1 MICIIHI
8 TESPGLHTTVA
19 SKINWWMDHSLPS
32 GKNLDTNNSV
42 PPMSLIHTTLL
53 EDKSFYKIHIQS
65 TSSAF
70 FCPFVP
76 AYESFLSV
84 TFFPWTRFHVR
95 PWTLPFHQLHSIM
108 LESKR
113 TCLKE
118 EVDNSSTASLSSEP
132 PKSLALSSSSTTTL
146 PPIVSP
152 PEDSSLP
159 AKKLLPAGTNI
170 YWDSADAK
178 LLFNASGNET
188 SLDRLDDLITRRE
201 ACREG
206 N

>member
-1 MICIIHI
+1 
-8 TESPGLHTTVA
+8 
-19 SKINWWMDHSLPS
+19 
-32 GKNLDTNNSV
+32 
-42 PPMSLIHTTLL
+42 
-53 EDKSFYKIHIQS
+53 
-65 TSSAF
+65 
-70 FCPFVP
+70 
-76 AYESFLSV
+76 
-84 TFFPWTRFHVR
+84 
-95 PWTLPFHQLHSIM
+95 
-108 LESKR
+108 
-113 TCLKE
+113 
-118 EVDNSSTASLSSEP
+118 
-132 PKSLALSSSSTTTL
+132 L